1 MARLSLSFQTIHCSG
16 KAMRIMVERRPIAK
30 RAIET
35 PAVEPASLAPA
46 SHQPSI
52 AAEVRDALRRGP
64 VCFPRSWWFDA

>member
-16 KAMRIMVERRPIAK
+16 KAMRIMVERRPIEKKATE
-30 RAIET
+30 A
-35 PAVEPASLAPA
+35 PVAEPLPLAPA
-46 SHQPSI
+46 RRQPSI